1 MLEKL
6 LSNLATPRF
15 GREYIGGTLPG
26 LQSIPM
32 PQKVTLLLNG
42 SANPKEQLLIKEG
55 DAVNTGQKLSLSEER
70 EENGA
75 YVISSVTGTISAIYP
90 FTGDFGRTYT
100 AIDIDTA
107 TTETRD
113 EQFNSLKE
121 DPTLETAIAYL
132 SGLPGNPPL
141 ALFSNAE
148 KPIRTVIIN
157 GLDNDLLVAT
167 NQYFVITKM
176 DNIKTGVEILRKIT
190 AVDRIIIVVPRD
202 YVSGIGEIEADIAAV
217 DAQYPEIL
225 PHNIIRHIL
234 GQEVPAGKNFEDL
247 GIAFFSAEAVASIG
261 EAFESGEIPVTKTLT
276 FIDKRGERTLVEAKI
291 GTPIGDVF
299 KTYSISP
306 KDKDRLII
314 GGPMRGSC
322 IYSENHPV
330 LPDTDALFV
339 QDESDIARV
348 SDYPCI
354 NCGECVRIC
363 PARISVNMLIRFLE
377 AGQYESAADQ
387 YDLYSCIE
395 CGLCSFVCVS
405 KIPIFQYIRLAK
417 YELSRMNTAEA
428 TNG

>member
-1 MLEKL
+1 
-6 LSNLATPRF
+6 
-15 GREYIGGTLPG
+15 
-26 LQSIPM
+26 M
-32 PQKVTLLLNG
+32 PKQATLLLNG
-42 SANPKEQLLIKEG
+42 SADPKEQWLIKEG

-70 EENGA
+70 EENDA
-75 YVISSVTGTISAIYP
+75 YVISPVTGTISAIYP

-100 AIDIDTA
+100 AIVIDTVE
-107 TTETRD
+107 TETKD
-113 EQFNSLKE
+113 EQFSSLVE
-121 DPTLETAIAYL
+121 EPTLETAIGFL

-141 ALFSNAE
+141 KLFSNPE
-148 KPIRTVIIN
+148 KPIQTVIIN

-167 NQYFVITKM
+167 NQYFVVNNM
-176 DNIKTGVEILRKIT
+176 DRIKTGVEILRKIT

-217 DAQYPEIL
+217 DAEYPEIL
-225 PHNIIRHIL
+225 PHNIIRHLL
-234 GQEVPAGKNFEDL
+234 GQEVPAGKNLEDL
-247 GIAFFSAEAVASIG
+247 GVAFFSAEAVASIG
-261 EAFESGEIPVTKTLT
+261 EAFESGEIPVTKMLT
-276 FIDKRGERTLVEAKI
+276 FIDKRGDRTLVKAKI
-291 GTPIGDVF
+291 GTPIGDIFSAYAV
-299 KTYSISP
+299 SAN
-306 KDKDRLII
+306 DKDRLII
-314 GGPMRGSC
+314 GGPMRGAC
-322 IYSENHPV
+322 IYSESHPV
-330 LPDTDALFV
+330 MPDTDALFI

-354 NCGECVRIC
+354 NCGECVRVC
-363 PARISVNMLIRFLE
+363 PARMSVNMLVRFLE